1 MDGAERTADA
11 AAMWRALIARRGGGP
26 RVLPEPADERAATL
40 KALFAPL
47 TEPPAAPDGV
57 LVSAHL
63 AQSLDGRIATA
74 SGASRWIS
82 GEADLAHTH
91 RMRALA
97 QAVLVGAGT
106 VRADDPRLT
115 VRLVPGPN
123 PVRIILD
130 PERRLEDR
138 HAVFRDGEAPT
149 WLVCAEDRA
158 AAPPPGRAELIAVPR
173 RAGGIDLAALLRALG
188 ARGITH
194 LFVEG
199 GGVTVGR
206 FLAAGLIDRLH
217 VAVAPLLIGSGVPA
231 LQLPEISAPED
242 GLRFAVT
249 LHRLGEDVLFDC
261 AIARRR
267 PTWRC

>member
-47 TEPPAAPDGV
+47 TDPPAAPDGV

-123 PVRIILD
+123 PVRIVLD

-138 HAVFRDGEAPT
+138 HAVFQDGEAPT

-158 AAPPPGRAELIAVPR
+158 EAPPPGRAELIAVHR
-173 RAGGIDLAALLRALG
+173 GSGGIDLAALLRALR

-231 LQLPEISAPED
+231 LQLPEITAPED

-267 PTWRC
+267 PTWR

>member
-1 MDGAERTADA
+1 M
-11 AAMWRALIARRGGGP
+11 
-26 RVLPEPADERAATL
+26 L

-47 TEPPAAPDGV
+47 TDPPSAADG
-57 LVSAHL
+57 LLIFAHL

-91 RMRALA
+91 RLRALA
-97 QAVLVGAGT
+97 HAVLVGAGT

-123 PVRIILD
+123 PARIVVD
-130 PERRLEDR
+130 PERRLETGR
-138 HAVFRDGEAPT
+138 TVFHDGEAPT
-149 WLVCAEDRA
+149 WLICAEDRA
-158 AAPPPGRAELIAVPR
+158 EAPPPGRAELIPVR
-173 RAGGIDLAALLRALG
+173 RGPDGIDLLALLRTLR

-194 LFVEG
+194 LFIEG
-199 GGVTVGR
+199 GGATVGR

-231 LQLPEISAPED
+231 LRLPEIATPED
-242 GLRFAVT
+242 GLRFEVA

-261 AIARRR
+261 AISRRR
-267 PTWRC
+267 PIWR

>member
-1 MDGAERTADA
+1 MDGGQRRADA

-26 RVLPEPADERAATL
+26 RVLPEPADEDAATL

-47 TEPPAAPDGV
+47 TEAPSSADGV

-63 AQSLDGRIATA
+63 AQSLDGRIATP
-74 SGASRWIS
+74 SGMSRWIS
-82 GEADLAHTH
+82 GEADLTHTH

-123 PVRIILD
+123 PVRIVLD
-130 PERRLEDR
+130 PERRLEHHR
-138 HAVFRDGEAPT
+138 TVFHDGEAPT
-149 WLVCAEDRA
+149 WLVCAADSA
-158 AAPPPGRAELIAVPR
+158 KAPPPGHAELIPVPR
-173 RAGGIDLAALLRALG
+173 DARGIDLAALLRTLRE
-188 ARGITH
+188 RGITH

-217 VAVAPLLIGSGVPA
+217 IAVAPLLLGCGVPA
-231 LQLPEISAPED
+231 LQLPEIAAPED
-242 GLRFAVT
+242 GVRFEVA

-267 PTWRC
+267 PRWR